1 MSGAARFLLALLG
14 LPFLW
19 ALGATLLEGLA
30 TLSIEGQVF
39 TVSRTAFLLGAG
51 AMVALYAWKGQAL
64 MITYVFAHE
73 MTHAVVGLCFLA
85 RVHRVSVRE
94 SGGFVELSK
103 NNWVIALAPYCVP
116 FYLLI
121 ALGICALTTWLFPD
135 AVPFPCWAFLFGMLT
150 LFHVLYTSS
159 ILFSVAQPDV
169 REYGRLFSYWV
180 ILSANLFAGVLAL
193 SLTGLIPPT
202 TQARTL
208 LRRTTHAYTS
218 LYRGVAHGAQF
229 TYNVLAS
236 ATNAPSSAT
245 RSKNP

>member
-1 MSGAARFLLALLG
+1 MSSAARFLLALLG
-14 LPFLW
+14 LPLLW

-30 TLSIEGQVF
+30 TLSIAGQVF
-39 TVSRTAFLLGAG
+39 TASRTAFLLGAG
-51 AMVALYAWKGQAL
+51 AMVLLYVWKGRAL

-73 MTHAVVGLCFLA
+73 MTHAVVGLCCLA

-94 SGGFVELSK
+94 SGGFVELSR

-121 ALGICALTTWLFPD
+121 ALGICALITWIFPD

-150 LFHVLYTSS
+150 LFHVLYTASS
-159 ILFSVAQPDV
+159 LFSVAQPDV

-180 ILSANLFAGVLAL
+180 ILCANLFAGVLAL
-193 SLTGLIPPT
+193 SLTGLIPAT
-202 TQARTL
+202 TQASTL
-208 LRRTTHAYTS
+208 LRRTTQSYTT
-218 LYRGVAHGAQF
+218 LYRTLASGAQAA
-229 TYNVLAS
+229 YNALP
-236 ATNAPSSAT
+236 TSS

>member
-1 MSGAARFLLALLG
+1 MSGVARFLLALLG

-39 TVSRTAFLLGAG
+39 TASRTAFLLGAV
-51 AMVALYAWKGQAL
+51 AMVALYAWKGRAL

-73 MTHAVVGLCFLA
+73 MTHAVAGLCFLA
-85 RVHRVSVRE
+85 RVHRMSVRE

-103 NNWVIALAPYCVP
+103 DNWVITLAPYCVP

-135 AVPFPCWAFLFGMLT
+135 AIPFPCWAFLFGMLT
-150 LFHVLYTSS
+150 LFHILYTAST
-159 ILFSVAQPDV
+159 LFSVAQPDA
-169 REYGRLFSYWV
+169 REYGRFFSYWV
-180 ILSANLFAGVLAL
+180 ILVANLFAGILAL
-193 SLTGLIPPT
+193 SLTGLIPPA
-202 TQARTL
+202 TQASTL

-218 LYRGVAHGAQF
+218 LCRGVAHGALSA
-229 TYNVLAS
+229 YNALSSQSRS
-236 ATNAPSSAT
+236 A
-245 RSKNP
+245 NP